1 MFILA
6 IDPLHQLLQLATKQ
20 GLLSKLNGRMARFR
34 VSMYADDTI
43 IFSKPTVPDA
53 SNLKSLLLNFGLVTG
68 LEMNLQKNSITPI
81 SCNAI
86 NLDDILSNLPVAR
99 TAFPLKYLGLPLT
112 PGQHKKLDFQ
122 PLMDKAA
129 GKNVNL
135 EWQEPN
141 SSRQGLP
148 RQISAFLSAGLS
160 PNGHQSAQSGAA
172 GPRKNSQTLPMGG
185 RQGFDGRQ
193 MQSQLDQNHAAKGAR
208 RHGGAPPGQIRT
220 GTMTSLALAGMD
232 FTRQGLGRDGGTV

>member
-148 RQISAFLSAGLS
+148 RQISASSQPVYLLTVINLPKAVLRDLEKIRKRFLWAGDKALMGGKCKV
-160 PNGHQSAQSGAA
+160 NWT
-172 GPRKNSQTLPMGG
+172 RITLPKELGGMGVLHLG
-185 RQGFDGRQ
+185 KF
-193 MQSQLDQNHAAKGAR
+193 AR
-208 RHGGAPPGQIRT
+208 
-220 GTMTSLALAGMD
+220 AL
-232 FTRQGLGRDGGTV
+232 